1 MSLMKVED
9 QVPGLETRRL
19 TLRGASDTKSEEEHE
34 DGEVQGTSTQPTGD
48 SAAVKQEVHAGA
60 ENAVSIN
67 VGRGW
72 LTDTHAAITQIAAQ
86 AALSSQATSAAPKPF
101 THPFHDLWRIRDVRL
116 PRNLDTSS
124 LRADYMEILKKIRSI
139 ACCRC
144 TGKDRKCLEAS
155 PFRPTWKCAACY
167 KANAS
172 GCRWQ
177 LCEYH
182 HLLIGHC

>member
-60 ENAVSIN
+60 ENA
-67 VGRGW
+67 
-72 LTDTHAAITQIAAQ
+72 IAAQ

-177 LCEYH
+177 LLCQEYG
-182 HLLIGHC
+182 LGTYPRCTRRISRQMLSPNVRG